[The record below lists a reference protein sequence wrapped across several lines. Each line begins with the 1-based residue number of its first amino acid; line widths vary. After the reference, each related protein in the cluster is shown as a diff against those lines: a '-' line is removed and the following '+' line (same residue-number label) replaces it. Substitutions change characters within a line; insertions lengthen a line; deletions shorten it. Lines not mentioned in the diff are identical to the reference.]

1 MSGSPRF
8 GALDRFR
15 PLAALLVVALHTY
28 PLADVSPDAEFLLTR
43 VLARL
48 AVPFF
53 LMATGQFALLP
64 LLQPGGA
71 RRLPRFLRKTGL
83 LYGACILLYLPL
95 GIYGGQYAGLTP
107 LSAVRLLLFDGT
119 YYHLWYFPAAL
130 LGVCLAL
137 LLRRALGRA
146 GALTAAALLYAAGLF
161 GDSYYG
167 LAARLPALQAGYAA
181 LFSLSSYTRNGVFLA
196 PLFLLLGAELGG
208 GTLAVPRRAAGAG
221 LALSLLLFAGEA
233 LALRALAWPR
243 HDSMAVFLV
252 PAALF
257 LYRLLLT
264 CPCAERPAL
273 RTLSGLVYVLHPLCI
288 VGVRGAAK
296 VLRAT
301 DLLIENNLAHFLAVA
316 ALSFALS
323 GALTLLLLR
332 LRAHKK
338 RPDPRRARAWVE
350 VDGAALRENARA
362 LQSLLPPGCALLPAL
377 KADAYGHGAAFA
389 VRELRRAGVQDF
401 CVATPQE
408 GAALR
413 RAGARGEILVLGAV
427 PEALLPLARRWRLS
441 LAAADLDHARRLS
454 AWGRPLRVH
463 VAVDTGMHRLGAPAG
478 DADAL
483 AEIFRLPNLRIRGV
497 FTHLCAADGASA
509 RDRAYTQAQLRA
521 FQGALEALAARG
533 IALPKRHALA
543 SAGVL
548 AQPECAGDWARVGLA
563 LYGVP
568 PAFARAAGAGLRPV
582 LSLKARVALV
592 RTLRAGE
599 CAGYGLAFSAARE
612 SRLAVLS
619 IGYAD
624 GLPRALSC
632 GVGCALVRGRRAP
645 IAGRICMDQT
655 LLDVTDIPGV
665 APGDEVV
672 LLGEQ
677 AGARLSAWDVAGAAG
692 TIPNEILS
700 RLGPRLPRIPV

>member
-53 LMATGQFALLP
+53 LMATGQFTLLP

-181 LFSLSSYTRNGVFLA
+181 LFSLSSFARNGVFFA

-208 GTLAVPRRAAGAG
+208 GALAVPRRAAGAG

-478 DADAL
+478 DAGAL

-592 RTLRAGE
+592 RTLRAGA

-632 GVGCALVRGRRAP
+632 GAGCALVRGRRAP

-655 LLDVTDIPGV
+655 LLDVTDIAGV